1 MNHRDKPSGVFVS
14 SSFVML
20 REQAQAI
27 WEAGVA
33 AVSSEHLVRNVIHRD
48 GRTLSICGH
57 DWDTNSLG
65 HIIVLGVGKAGA
77 GMAAAVE
84 AALGEELTDAKVA
97 GWVNVPADCV
107 WPLRRIVLHSA
118 RPAGVNE
125 PTQEGVFGTQQILKL
140 AGSATPNDLV
150 LVLISGGGSAL
161 APAPIPEITLAD
173 KLAVTRFLMSS
184 GASIQ
189 ELNTVRKHL
198 SLFKGGGLARAA
210 SRARAVITLIISD
223 VIGDP
228 LDVIASGPTV
238 EDTSTA
244 ADALVV
250 LERFGAQP
258 PQIPESVWSAL
269 RHTRSKL
276 APLPSGEGGRRPGE
290 GRVAFNSPILK
301 APAKDISSSR
311 SESIAACVPH
321 PNPLPKGEG
330 TAAMPHV
337 HNIVIGNNATAFR
350 AAAAKAR
357 ELGFAVKSLGSNNA
371 GEAQVVG
378 RELAELCRRI
388 RDGQADVSLPA
399 CVLSGGEP
407 VVKLVPTNQ
416 PRKGGRNQEVALAAL
431 QRLWGEGLDRIA
443 ILSGGTDGED
453 GPTNAA
459 GAVVDESLR
468 QMALAKGLDPTEFLA
483 INNSYPFFEQT
494 DGLLLTGPT
503 HTNVMD
509 LRVAVVQ

>member
-1 MNHRDKPSGVFVS
+1 
-14 SSFVML
+14 ML

-33 AVSSEHLVRNVIHRD
+33 AVSSERLVRNVIHRD
-48 GRTLSICGH
+48 GSVLSICGH
-57 DWDTNSLG
+57 DWDTTSLSR
-65 HIIVLGVGKAGA
+65 IIVLGVGKAGA

-84 AALGEELTDAKVA
+84 AELGEELTDAKVA

-107 WPLRRIVLHSA
+107 RPLRRIVLHAA

-125 PTQEGVFGTQQILKL
+125 PTEAGVFGTQRTLEL
-140 AGSATPNDLV
+140 ACSAGANDLV
-150 LVLISGGGSAL
+150 VVLISGGGSAL
-161 APAPIPEITLAD
+161 APAPIPGITLAD
-173 KLAVTRFLMSS
+173 KLAVTRFLMNS

-198 SLFKGGGLARAA
+198 SLFKGGGLARAT
-210 SRARAVITLIISD
+210 SQARAVITLIISD

-244 ADALVV
+244 ADALAV
-250 LERFGAQP
+250 LKRFSAQP
-258 PQIPESVWSAL
+258 PQVSESVWFAL
-269 RHTRSKL
+269 RHKTSN
-276 APLPSGEGGRRPGE
+276 PS
-290 GRVAFNSPILK
+290 
-301 APAKDISSSR
+301 
-311 SESIAACVPH
+311 
-321 PNPLPKGEG
+321 PLPKGEG
-330 TAAMPHV
+330 TAARPIAQ
-337 HNIVIGNNATAFR
+337 NCVIGNNAIAVE

-357 ELGFAVKSLGSNNA
+357 EQGFAVKSLGSNNA
-371 GEAQVVG
+371 GEARTIG
-378 RELAELCRRI
+378 RELAELCRHI
-388 RDGQADVSLPA
+388 RDGQTEVAPPV

-407 VVKLVPTNQ
+407 IVKLVQTDQ

-431 QRLWGEGLDRIA
+431 QHLWHDGLDRIA

-468 QMALAKGLDPTEFLA
+468 QMAFAKRLDPSEFLE

-494 DGLLLTGPT
+494 GGLLLTGPT

-509 LRVAVVQ
+509 LRIAVVQ

>member
-1 MNHRDKPSGVFVS
+1 MA
-14 SSFVML
+14 L
-20 REQAQAI
+20 REQARAI

-33 AVSSEHLVRNVIHRD
+33 AVASDRLVRNVVSCD
-48 GRTLSICGH
+48 SRTLSVCGESFAV
-57 DWDTNSLG
+57 DSLAR
-65 HIIVLGVGKAGA
+65 IIVLGTGKAGA
-77 GMAAAVE
+77 GMASAIE
-84 AALGEELTDAKVA
+84 AALGERLVDAKVT

-107 WPLRRIVLHSA
+107 RPLRRIVLHAA

-125 PTQEGVFGTQQILKL
+125 PTEEGVFGTQRILEL
-140 AGSATPNDLV
+140 AHNAGPNDVV

-161 APAPIPEITLAD
+161 SPAPIPGITLAD
-173 KLAVTRFLMSS
+173 KQAVTRFLMRS

-210 SRARAVITLIISD
+210 EQARAVITLIISD

-244 ADALVV
+244 ADALAV

-258 PQIPESVWSAL
+258 PQVPESVFTVL
-269 RHTRSKL
+269 RHSAGVRSSKFKIGGEL
-276 APLPSGEGGRRPGE
+276 LGSGDNVVP
-290 GRVAFNSPILK
+290 PILNFEDLT
-301 APAKDISSSR
+301 PDCHNHI
-311 SESIAACVPH
+311 
-321 PNPLPKGEG
+321 NGNNG
-330 TAAMPHV
+330 TALD
-337 HNIVIGNNATAFR
+337 
-350 AAAAKAR
+350 AAASKAR
-357 ELGFAVKSLGSNNA
+357 ELGFTVQSLGSNNT
-371 GEAQVVG
+371 GEAQAVG
-378 RELAELCRRI
+378 HELAELCRQI
-388 RDGQADVSLPA
+388 RDGQADITQPV

-416 PRKGGRNQEVALAAL
+416 PRKGGRNQEVTLAVL
-431 QRLWGEGLDRIA
+431 QHLWSDGLDRIA

-459 GAVVDESLR
+459 GAIVDESLR
-468 QMALAKGLDPTEFLA
+468 QAALAQGLDPTEFLA

-494 DGLLLTGPT
+494 GGLLLTGPT

-509 LRVAVVQ
+509 LRVAVVCR

>member
-1 MNHRDKPSGVFVS
+1 M
-14 SSFVML
+14 ML
-20 REQAQAI
+20 REQARAI

-33 AVSSEHLVRNVIHRD
+33 AVASDRLVRNVVSCD
-48 GRTLSICGH
+48 SRTLSVCGEAFAV
-57 DWDTNSLG
+57 DSLAR
-65 HIIVLGVGKAGA
+65 IIVLGTGKAGA
-77 GMAAAVE
+77 GMASAIEAV
-84 AALGEELTDAKVA
+84 LGEALTDEKVT

-107 WPLRRIVLHSA
+107 RPLRRIVLHAA

-125 PTQEGVFGTQQILKL
+125 PTEEGVFGTQRILEL
-140 AGSATPNDLV
+140 AHSAGPNDLV

-161 APAPIPEITLAD
+161 APAPIPGITLAD
-173 KLAVTRFLMSS
+173 KQAVTRFLMRS

-210 SRARAVITLIISD
+210 AQARAVMTLIISD

-238 EDTSTA
+238 KDTSTA
-244 ADALVV
+244 ADALAV
-250 LERFGAQP
+250 LERFGANS
-258 PQIPESVWSAL
+258 PQVPESIFNAL
-269 RHTRSKL
+269 RGDSFPLSRSG
-276 APLPSGEGGRRPGE
+276 GEGAIR
-290 GRVAFNSPILK
+290 N
-301 APAKDISSSR
+301 
-311 SESIAACVPH
+311 H
-321 PNPLPKGEG
+321 
-330 TAAMPHV
+330 
-337 HNIVIGNNATAFR
+337 VIGNNATALE
-350 AAAAKAR
+350 ASASKAR
-357 ELGFAVKSLGSNNA
+357 ELSFTVQSLGSNNA
-371 GEAQVVG
+371 GEAQVIG

-388 RDGQADVSLPA
+388 RDRQAEVASPI

-407 VVKLVPTNQ
+407 VVKLVPTDQ
-416 PRKGGRNQEVALAAL
+416 PRKGGRNQELTLAAL
-431 QRLWGEGLDRIA
+431 QRLWSNGLERIA

-468 QMALAKGLDPTEFLA
+468 QAALAQGLDPAEFLA

-494 DGLLLTGPT
+494 GGLLLTGPT

-509 LRVAVVQ
+509 LRVACVQ

>member
-1 MNHRDKPSGVFVS
+1 
-14 SSFVML
+14 ML
-20 REQAQAI
+20 REQAREI

-33 AVSSEHLVRNVIHRD
+33 AVSSERLVRNAIVCD
-48 GRTLSICGH
+48 GRTLSICGR
-57 DWDTNSLG
+57 DFEIAALRR
-65 HIIVLGVGKAGA
+65 IVVLGAGKAGA

-84 AALGEELTDAKVA
+84 AALGEELTDAKVT

-107 WPLRRIVLHSA
+107 RPLRRIVLHAA

-125 PTQEGVFGTQQILKL
+125 PTEEGVFGTQRILEL
-140 AGSATPNDLV
+140 ARSAGPNDLV

-161 APAPIPEITLAD
+161 SPAPIPGITLAD
-173 KLAVTRFLMSS
+173 KQAVTRFLMRS

-210 SRARAVITLIISD
+210 AQARAVSTLIISD

-238 EDTSTA
+238 EDTTTA
-244 ADALVV
+244 ADALAV

-258 PQIPESVWSAL
+258 PEVPANVALTLRVRKAERATSADFSDSAHREL
-269 RHTRSKL
+269 NAQR
-276 APLPSGEGGRRPGE
+276 APGSPHAEREGY
-290 GRVAFNSPILK
+290 
-301 APAKDISSSR
+301 
-311 SESIAACVPH
+311 
-321 PNPLPKGEG
+321 
-330 TAAMPHV
+330 V
-337 HNIVIGNNATAFR
+337 HVIGNNVTALE
-350 AAAAKAR
+350 AAATKAR

-371 GEAQVVG
+371 GESQAVG

-388 RDGQADVSLPA
+388 RDGHADVAPPV

-407 VVKLVPTNQ
+407 VVKLAPTDQ

-431 QRLWGEGLDRIA
+431 QYLWSDGLDRIA

-453 GPTNAA
+453 GPTDAA
-459 GAVVDESLR
+459 GAVVDEPLR
-468 QMALAKGLDPTEFLA
+468 QRAIAAQLDPAAF
-483 INNSYPFFEQT
+483 
-494 DGLLLTGPT
+494 
-503 HTNVMD
+503 
-509 LRVAVVQ
+509 

>member
-1 MNHRDKPSGVFVS
+1 MT
-14 SSFVML
+14 L
-20 REQAQAI
+20 REQARAI

-33 AVSSEHLVRNVIHRD
+33 AVASDRLVRNVVSCNS
-48 GRTLSICGH
+48 RTLSVCGESFAV
-57 DWDTNSLG
+57 DSLDR
-65 HIIVLGVGKAGA
+65 IIVLGTGKAGA
-77 GMAAAVE
+77 GMASAIE
-84 AALGEELTDAKVA
+84 DALGEELVDATVA

-107 WPLRRIVLHSA
+107 RPLRRITLHAA

-125 PTQEGVFGTQQILKL
+125 PTEAGVVGTQRILKL
-140 AGSATPNDLV
+140 ANSAGPNDLV

-161 APAPIPEITLAD
+161 SPAPIPGITLAD
-173 KLAVTRFLMSS
+173 KQAVTRFLMRS

-210 SRARAVITLIISD
+210 AQARAVITLIISD

-244 ADALVV
+244 ADALAV
-250 LERFGAQP
+250 LERFGAHP
-258 PQIPESVWSAL
+258 PQVPEMIFMSLKSVPRPSGSGQ
-269 RHTRSKL
+269 RGRIE
-276 APLPSGEGGRRPGE
+276 PLPNGR
-290 GRVAFNSPILK
+290 
-301 APAKDISSSR
+301 
-311 SESIAACVPH
+311 
-321 PNPLPKGEG
+321 G
-330 TAAMPHV
+330 TAFDSRNH
-337 HNIVIGNNATAFR
+337 VIGNNATALE
-350 AAAAKAR
+350 AAASKAR
-357 ELGFAVKSLGSNNA
+357 ELGFALQSLGSNNA
-371 GEAQVVG
+371 GEAQEVG
-378 RELAELCRRI
+378 HELAELCRRI
-388 RDGQADVSLPA
+388 RDGQADVASPV

-407 VVKLVPTNQ
+407 VVKLVSTDQ

-431 QRLWGEGLDRIA
+431 QHLWSAGLDRIA

-459 GAVVDESLR
+459 GAVVDERLR
-468 QMALAKGLDPTEFLA
+468 QAAITKGLDPAEFLA

-494 DGLLLTGPT
+494 SGLLLTGPT

-509 LRVAVVQ
+509 LRVAVVCR

>member
-1 MNHRDKPSGVFVS
+1 
-14 SSFVML
+14 ML

-33 AVSSEHLVRNVIHRD
+33 AVSSERLVRNVIHRD

-57 DWDTNSLG
+57 EWDTNSLER
-65 HIIVLGVGKAGA
+65 IIVLGVGKAGA

-84 AALGEELTDAKVA
+84 AALGEELTGLKVS

-107 WPLRRIVLHSA
+107 RPLRRIVLHAA

-125 PTQEGVFGTQQILKL
+125 PTEEGVFGTQRILEL
-140 AGSATPNDLV
+140 ARSAGPNDLV

-161 APAPIPEITLAD
+161 APAPISGITLAD

-198 SLFKGGGLARAA
+198 SSFKGGGLARAA
-210 SRARAVITLIISD
+210 VAARAVITLIISD

-244 ADALVV
+244 ADALAV
-250 LERFGAQP
+250 LGQFGTQSP
-258 PQIPESVWSAL
+258 LVPVSVFESLQSVPRPSGSGSD
-269 RHTRSKL
+269 RSRG
-276 APLPSGEGGRRPGE
+276 PLPDGRGF
-290 GRVAFNSPILK
+290 VSNS
-301 APAKDISSSR
+301 R
-311 SESIAACVPH
+311 
-321 PNPLPKGEG
+321 
-330 TAAMPHV
+330 
-337 HNIVIGNNATAFR
+337 NIVIGNNATALE
-350 AAAAKAR
+350 AAAAKAQ

-371 GEAQVVG
+371 GEARFVG
-378 RELAELCRRI
+378 RELAELCRCI
-388 RDGQADVSLPA
+388 RDGQADVVPSV

-407 VVKLVPTNQ
+407 VVKLVPTDQ

-431 QRLWGEGLDRIA
+431 QHLWHDGLDRIA

-459 GAVVDESLR
+459 GAVVDESLC
-468 QMALAKGLDPTEFLA
+468 QAALAKGLDPAEFLA

-494 DGLLLTGPT
+494 GGLLLTGPT

-509 LRVAVVQ
+509 LRVAVVGN

>member
-1 MNHRDKPSGVFVS
+1 
-14 SSFVML
+14 ML

-33 AVSSEHLVRNVIHRD
+33 AVSSERLVRNVIHRD
-48 GRTLSICGH
+48 GRRLSICGH
-57 DWDTNSLG
+57 AWDTNSLDR
-65 HIIVLGVGKAGA
+65 IIVLGVGKAGS

-84 AALGEELTDAKVA
+84 AALGEELTDAKVS

-107 WPLRRIVLHSA
+107 RPLRRIVLHAA

-125 PTQEGVFGTQQILKL
+125 PTEEGVIGTQRILEL
-140 AGSATPNDLV
+140 AHSAGPHDLV

-161 APAPIPEITLAD
+161 APAPILEITLAD
-173 KLAVTRFLMSS
+173 KLAVTQFLMRS

-210 SRARAVITLIISD
+210 SRSRAVITLIISD

-228 LDVIASGPTV
+228 LVVIASGPTV

-244 ADALVV
+244 ADALAV
-250 LERFGAQP
+250 LDRFGAQP
-258 PQIPESVWSAL
+258 PQVSASVLESLKSVPRPTGSGPSDQP
-269 RHTRSKL
+269 R
-276 APLPSGEGGRRPGE
+276 PLPDGRGT
-290 GRVAFNSPILK
+290 VLNS
-301 APAKDISSSR
+301 R
-311 SESIAACVPH
+311 
-321 PNPLPKGEG
+321 
-330 TAAMPHV
+330 
-337 HNIVIGNNATAFR
+337 NIIIGNNATALE

-371 GEAQVVG
+371 GEAQTVG

-388 RDGQADVSLPA
+388 RDGQADVAPPV

-407 VVKLVPTNQ
+407 VVKLAQTNQ

-431 QRLWGEGLDRIA
+431 QHLWSDGLDRIA

-468 QMALAKGLDPTEFLA
+468 QTALAKGLDPAEFLT

-494 DGLLLTGPT
+494 GGLLLTGPT

-509 LRVAVVQ
+509 LRVAVVR

>member
-1 MNHRDKPSGVFVS
+1 MS

-20 REQAQAI
+20 REQAQTI
-27 WEAGVA
+27 WETGVA
-33 AVSSEHLVRNVIHRD
+33 AVSSERLVRNVIHRD
-48 GRTLSICGH
+48 GQRLSVCGH
-57 DWDTNSLG
+57 EWDTNSLDR
-65 HIIVLGVGKAGA
+65 IIVLGVGKAGS

-84 AALGEELTDAKVA
+84 AALGEELTDAKVS

-107 WPLRRIVLHSA
+107 RSLRRIVLHAA

-125 PTQEGVFGTQQILKL
+125 PTEEGVFGTQRILEL
-140 AGSATPNDLV
+140 AVSAGPNDLV
-150 LVLISGGGSAL
+150 LVLVSGGGSAL

-173 KLAVTRFLMSS
+173 KLAVTRFLMLS

-198 SLFKGGGLARAA
+198 SLLKGGGLARAT
-210 SRARAVITLIISD
+210 SQARAVITLIISD

-244 ADALVV
+244 ADALTV
-250 LERFGAQP
+250 LERFRAQP
-258 PQIPESVWSAL
+258 PQIPESVLSVL
-269 RHTRSKL
+269 RHKASNPFSL
-276 APLPSGEGGRRPGE
+276 PL
-290 GRVAFNSPILK
+290 
-301 APAKDISSSR
+301 
-311 SESIAACVPH
+311 
-321 PNPLPKGEG
+321 GEG

-337 HNIVIGNNATAFR
+337 HNIVIGNNATAVG

-388 RDGQADVSLPA
+388 RDGQADVSPPV

-407 VVKLVPTNQ
+407 VVKLVPTDQ

-431 QRLWGEGLDRIA
+431 QHLWSDSLDRIA

-468 QMALAKGLDPTEFLA
+468 QAALAKGLDPAEFLA
-483 INNSYPFFEQT
+483 INNSYPFFEQAG
-494 DGLLLTGPT
+494 GLLLTGPT

-509 LRVAVVQ
+509 LRVAVVR

>member
-1 MNHRDKPSGVFVS
+1 
-14 SSFVML
+14 ML

-33 AVSSEHLVRNVIHRD
+33 AVSSEQLVCNVIHRD
-48 GRTLSICGH
+48 GRQLSICGH
-57 DWDTNSLG
+57 DWDANTLDR
-65 HIIVLGVGKAGA
+65 IIVLGVGKAGA

-84 AALGEELTDAKVA
+84 AALGEELTDAKVS

-107 WPLRRIVLHSA
+107 RPLRRIMLHAA

-125 PTQEGVFGTQQILKL
+125 PTEEGVIGTQRILEL
-140 AGSATPNDLV
+140 AHSAGPKDLV
-150 LVLISGGGSAL
+150 LVLVSGGGSAL
-161 APAPIPEITLAD
+161 APAPRPEITLAD
-173 KLAVTRFLMSS
+173 KLAVTRFLMQS

-198 SLFKGGGLARAA
+198 SFFKGGGLARAA
-210 SRARAVITLIISD
+210 SRSRAVITLIISD

-244 ADALVV
+244 ADAIAV

-258 PQIPESVWSAL
+258 PQIAESVWSAL
-269 RHTRSKL
+269 RQQGSNTSFL
-276 APLPSGEGGRRPGE
+276 TTEEVAVARP
-290 GRVAFNSPILK
+290 RVFN
-301 APAKDISSSR
+301 
-311 SESIAACVPH
+311 H
-321 PNPLPKGEG
+321 
-330 TAAMPHV
+330 
-337 HNIVIGNNATAFR
+337 VIGNNATALE
-350 AAAAKAR
+350 AAAMKAI
-357 ELGFAVKSLGSNNA
+357 ELGFTVKSFGSNNA
-371 GEAQVVG
+371 GEAQAVG
-378 RELAELCRRI
+378 CELAELCRCI
-388 RDGQADVSLPA
+388 QNGQADLTPPV

-407 VVKLVPTNQ
+407 VVKLVSTDQ

-431 QRLWGEGLDRIA
+431 QNLWSDGLGRIA

-459 GAVVDESLR
+459 GAVVDETLR
-468 QMALAKGLDPTEFLA
+468 QAALAEGLDPAEFLA
-483 INNSYPFFEQT
+483 INNSYRFFEQT
-494 DGLLLTGPT
+494 GGLLHTGPT

-509 LRVAVVQ
+509 LRVAIVE

>member
-1 MNHRDKPSGVFVS
+1 
-14 SSFVML
+14 ML
-20 REQAQAI
+20 REHAI
-27 WEAGVA
+27 EIWKAGVA
-33 AVSSEHLVRNVIHRD
+33 AVSSERLVRNVFHRD
-48 GRTLSICGH
+48 GKRLSIGGN
-57 DWDTNSLG
+57 DWDTTSLDR
-65 HIIVLGVGKAGA
+65 IIVLGVGKAGA

-84 AALGEELTDAKVA
+84 AALGEELTDAKVS
-97 GWVNVPADCV
+97 GWVSVPGDCV
-107 WPLRRIVLHSA
+107 RPLRRIVLHAA

-125 PTQEGVFGTQQILKL
+125 PTEAGVLGTQRILEL

-150 LVLISGGGSAL
+150 LVLVSGGGSAL

-173 KLAVTRFLMSS
+173 KLAVTRFLMSF

-244 ADALVV
+244 ADALAV
-250 LERFGAQP
+250 LERFKAQSP
-258 PQIPESVWSAL
+258 KIPESVWSAL

-276 APLPSGEGGRRPGE
+276 APLTLGEGGRRPGE
-290 GRVAFNSPILK
+290 GRDTINFPILNTQ
-301 APAKDISSSR
+301 AKGNSSSR
-311 SESIAACVPH
+311 FESTAACVPH
-321 PNPLPKGEG
+321 PSPLPKGEG
-330 TAAMPHV
+330 TAAMPLV
-337 HNIVIGNNATAFR
+337 HNIVIGNNATAFG

-371 GEAQVVG
+371 GEARVVG
-378 RELAELCRRI
+378 RELAEQCRRI
-388 RDGQADVSLPA
+388 RDGQADVSPPV

-407 VVKLVPTNQ
+407 VVKLVQTDL

-431 QRLWGEGLDRIA
+431 QHLWSDGLDRIA

-468 QMALAKGLDPTEFLA
+468 QAALVKGLDPAEFLA
-483 INNSYPFFEQT
+483 INNSYPFFEQI

>member
-1 MNHRDKPSGVFVS
+1 MVQRLWHYLFRDRIAEVVQTPMNHQDKLGGVL
-14 SSFVML
+14 SFDVRPNPMTL
-20 REQAQAI
+20 REHARAI

-33 AVSSEHLVRNVIHRD
+33 AVASDRLVRNVVSCEGH
-48 GRTLSICGH
+48 TLSVCDQSFAI
-57 DWDTNSLG
+57 DSLDR
-65 HIIVLGVGKAGA
+65 IIVLGTGKAGA
-77 GMAAAVE
+77 GMASAIE
-84 AALGEELTDAKVA
+84 DTLSPELLEAKVT

-107 WPLRRIVLHSA
+107 RPLRRIVLHAA

-125 PTQEGVFGTQQILKL
+125 PTEEGVFGTQRILEL
-140 AGSATPNDLV
+140 ARSVGPNDVV

-161 APAPIPEITLAD
+161 SPAPIPGITLAD
-173 KLAVTRFLMSS
+173 KQAVTRFLMRS

-198 SLFKGGGLARAA
+198 SLFKGNGLARAA
-210 SRARAVITLIISD
+210 AKARAIITLIISD

-244 ADALVV
+244 ADALAV

-258 PQIPESVWSAL
+258 PQVPESVFTVL
-269 RHTRSKL
+269 RHTAAGRSSKFKIGGEL
-276 APLPSGEGGRRPGE
+276 FGSGDNVAP
-290 GRVAFNSPILK
+290 PILNFEDLT
-301 APAKDISSSR
+301 PD
-311 SESIAACVPH
+311 C
-321 PNPLPKGEG
+321 
-330 TAAMPHV
+330 
-337 HNIVIGNNATAFR
+337 HNHVIGNNATALE
-350 AAAAKAR
+350 AAASKAR
-357 ELGFAVKSLGSNNA
+357 ELGFAVQSLGSNNA
-371 GEAQVVG
+371 GEAQTVG
-378 RELAELCRRI
+378 LELADLCRRV
-388 RDGQADVSLPA
+388 RDGQLDFTSPI

-407 VVKLVPTNQ
+407 VVTLVPSDQ

-431 QRLWGEGLDRIA
+431 QHLWCGGLGRIA

-468 QMALAKGLDPTEFLA
+468 QTAVAKGLDPAEFLA

-494 DGLLLTGPT
+494 GGLLLTGPT

-509 LRVAVVQ
+509 LRVAVVG